1 MHKYWFWALALLAL
15 AGCKQKSKTETIEM
29 TDESGNKIHYERRL
43 NDYAKEGW
51 YVKSNASGQKLE
63 EAHYTNDTLD
73 GLRILYSEIGDTQV
87 IESYKNGAFD
97 GKYQTFYENG
107 KLKLLGIYQDNI
119 MTGKWKGYYD
129 NGALKEEV
137 IFVNNQENG
146 PFIEYY
152 PNGKLKA
159 EGTYLEGDYEQGEL
173 KLYNESGELI
183 RRMNCEKGVCKTV
196 WKAEGEE

>member
-1 MHKYWFWALALLAL
+1 
-15 AGCKQKSKTETIEM
+15 
-29 TDESGNKIHYERRL
+29 
-43 NDYAKEGW
+43 
-51 YVKSNASGQKLE
+51 
-63 EAHYTNDTLD
+63 
-73 GLRILYSEIGDTQV
+73 
-87 IESYKNGAFD
+87 
-97 GKYQTFYENG
+97 
-107 KLKLLGIYQDNI
+107 